1 MPKPK
6 IFLTRRLPPHSME
19 RLQTDANLRH
29 GDLDRGLTRAELID
43 GVRDVDGLIC
53 LLTDRIDGELLDVN
67 PNLRVVSNYAVGFN
81 NIDVAAATERNVAVT
96 NTPGVLTECTADMAW
111 ALLMASA
118 RRVVEGDRLVRSGQ
132 WGGWEPLQMLGAE
145 VTGAT
150 IGLVGLG
157 RIAKAM
163 VKRALAFDM
172 RVLYWNRTRLS
183 ADEEKTLGVEY
194 RELEDMLG
202 ESDFVSIHVA
212 LSEQTRHLISTPQLE
227 RMKPTATLIN
237 TARGAVVDESALV
250 RALRDGLIARA
261 GLDVYEHEPRVEPEL
276 LSMQN
281 VVLAPHLGSA
291 TVETRTR
298 MGQLAI
304 ENCLAACRGERPPN
318 LVNAEW
324 ASSQRDA

>member
-1 MPKPK
+1 MSKPT
-6 IFLTRRLPPHSME
+6 IFLTRRLPPDSMA
-19 RLQTDANLRH
+19 RLQTEANLRH
-29 GDLDRGLTRAELID
+29 GDLDRALTRDELID

-53 LLTDRIDGELLDVN
+53 LLTDQIDGELLDVN
-67 PNLRVVSNYAVGFN
+67 PSLKVVSNYAVGFN

-96 NTPGVLTECTADMAW
+96 NTPGVLTDCTADMAW

-118 RRVVEGDRLVRSGQ
+118 RRVIEGDRLVRSGQ

-150 IGLVGLG
+150 IGLIGLG

-163 VKRALAFDM
+163 AKRALAFDM

-183 ADEEKTLGVEY
+183 TDEEKTLGVEY
-194 RELEDMLG
+194 RELDEMLS

-250 RALRDGLIARA
+250 QALRDGTIARA
-261 GLDVYEHEPRVEPEL
+261 GLDVYEQEPKVEPEL
-276 LSMQN
+276 LSMPN
-281 VVLAPHLGSA
+281 AVLAPHLGSS

-298 MGQLAI
+298 MGDLAI
-304 ENCLAACRGERPPN
+304 DNCLAACRGERPPN

-324 ASSQRDA
+324 QPPQREA

>member
-1 MPKPK
+1 MD
-6 IFLTRRLPPHSME
+6 
-19 RLQTDANLRH
+19 RLQAEAIVRH
-29 GDLDRGLTRAELID
+29 GDLDRGLTRAELMD

-53 LLTDRIDGELLDVN
+53 LLTDQIDGELLDVN
-67 PNLRVVSNYAVGFN
+67 PSLKVVSNYAVGFN
-81 NIDVAAATERNVAVT
+81 NIDVPAATERNVAVT

-118 RRVVEGDRLVRSGQ
+118 RRVIEGDRLVRSGQ
-132 WGGWEPLQMLGAE
+132 WAGWEPLQMLGAE
-145 VTGAT
+145 VTGGT

-163 VKRALAFDM
+163 AKRALAFDM

-194 RELEDMLG
+194 RELDEMLS

-212 LSEQTRHLISTPQLE
+212 LSEQTRHLISTPQLK

-250 RALRDGLIARA
+250 QALRDGTIARA
-261 GLDVYEHEPRVEPEL
+261 GLDVYEHEPKVEPEL

-298 MGQLAI
+298 MGELAI

-318 LVNAEW
+318 LVNPEW
-324 ASSQRDA
+324 TPSQRKA

>member
-1 MPKPK
+1 MSKPT
-6 IFLTRRLPPHSME
+6 IFLTRRLPPDSME
-19 RLQTDANLRH
+19 RLQTEANVFH
-29 GDLDRGLTRAELID
+29 GDLDRAPTRAELLD

-53 LLTDRIDGELLDVN
+53 LLTDQIDGELLDVN
-67 PNLRVVSNYAVGFN
+67 RSLKVVSNYAVGFN

-96 NTPGVLTECTADMAW
+96 NTPGVLTDCTADMAW

-118 RRVVEGDRLVRSGQ
+118 RRVVEGDQLVRSGR

-150 IGLVGLG
+150 IGLIGLG

-163 VKRALAFDM
+163 AKRALAFDM

-194 RELEDMLG
+194 RELDEMLG

-250 RALRDGLIARA
+250 QALRDGTIARA
-261 GLDVYEHEPRVEPEL
+261 GLDVYEQEPKVEPEL

-291 TVETRTR
+291 TVQTRTR
-298 MGQLAI
+298 MGDLAI

-318 LVNAEW
+318 LVNAQW
-324 ASSQRDA
+324 TPSQRKA